1 MYEIGYKFSSHLGE
15 LRLLV
20 MKLQFILDPPPPS
33 GGKGPGGREGERER
47 ERGREGVRE
56 GGLNNRHRTN

>member
-1 MYEIGYKFSSHLGE
+1 MLENRDKFRSHLGE

-33 GGKGPGGREGERER
+33 GGKGPGGRER
-47 ERGREGVRE
+47 ERGREG
-56 GGLNNRHRTN
+56 GGVKYGKLRSVCKT